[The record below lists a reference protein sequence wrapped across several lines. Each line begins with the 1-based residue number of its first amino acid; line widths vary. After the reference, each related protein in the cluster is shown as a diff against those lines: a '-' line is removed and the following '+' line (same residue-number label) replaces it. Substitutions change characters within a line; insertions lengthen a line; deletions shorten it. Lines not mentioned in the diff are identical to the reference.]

1 MTLQCRGDM
10 ECWLQ
15 EKQYLYL
22 LKKYQHIQTTNS
34 YIIFKQKLKLTKSK
48 FINTFVDLGF
58 K

>member
-34 YIIFKQKLKLTKSK
+34 FIIYHFQTKAE
-48 FINTFVDLGF
+48 IN
-58 K
+58 KE